1 MTRQLSFGELLN
13 AYASGVLA
21 RETSRRTT
29 RTSNSG
35 GTAASPKRVT
45 AQTIEDSNWLKR
57 YLRGDFRVKP
67 KSEKAACVSSY
78 RRSNSIVWAFWGMMI
93 GAALATG
100 DPLLWEGDAIRI
112 NIINTVTQTLGFG
125 AFGASPRASEIGLEG
140 NSHNHPCL
148 ASPS

>member
-1 MTRQLSFGELLN
+1 MLTPKETVDFSSWQRAGEVLEPNAQTAEALPLPPTRV
-13 AYASGVLA
+13 A
-21 RETSRRTT
+21 
-29 RTSNSG
+29 
-35 GTAASPKRVT
+35 

-78 RRSNSIVWAFWGMMI
+78 RRSNSSVWAFWGMMI

-112 NIINTVTQTLGFG
+112 NIINIVTQTLGFG
-125 AFGASPRASEIGLEG
+125 AFGAFTASIRNWAGRKL
-140 NSHNHPCL
+140 P
-148 ASPS
+148 